1 MGAFKW
7 LAGLLGWVSWG
18 PIGGLLGYFAGA
30 FVERSLDAA
39 RRLGTGSGP
48 FGSPDSDFSSAGGF
62 GSADSGYSS
71 GGYSSGSRQ
80 YSATEQRNSFMV
92 SLLVLSSAVIKA
104 DGRVHPAE
112 VEFALSFV
120 RQNFGEGAV
129 PQARQILEELNR
141 KEVNVYSVGG
151 QIADNMNYSQR
162 LQLYH
167 YLARIA
173 NADGLFSKEEKD
185 VLEAIAS
192 AIRITSSDAA
202 SVIAMFYKDTGSSY
216 AVLEVSPSATDD
228 EIKKAYRRMAMKYHP
243 DKVSTLGPDVQRA
256 AAEKFRQVQEAYETI
271 KRQRGMN

>member
-7 LAGLLGWVSWG
+7 LAGLLGWASWG
-18 PIGGLLGYFAGA
+18 PIGGLLGYLAGA
-30 FVERSLDAA
+30 FVEKTIDTAI
-39 RRLGTGSGP
+39 RLTGGSGP
-48 FGSPDSDFSSAGGF
+48 FGSPDPLAGGQASG
-62 GSADSGYSS
+62 GSSS
-71 GGYSSGSRQ
+71 GPSSRSSYNSSSRS
-80 YSATEQRNSFMV
+80 YTVDEQRNSFMV

-112 VEFALSFV
+112 VEFALAFV

-129 PQARQILEELNR
+129 PQAQKILEELNR
-141 KEVNVYSVGG
+141 KDVNVYSVGG

-167 YLARIA
+167 YLAQVA

-202 SVIAMFYKDTGSSY
+202 SVIAMFYKDSGSAY
-216 AVLEVSPSATDD
+216 AVLELSPSASDD
-228 EIKKAYRRMAMKYHP
+228 DVKKAYRRMAMKYHP

-256 AAEKFRQVQEAYETI
+256 ASEKFRQVQEAYETI